1 MFSAPF
7 CGGNSLLDHAE
18 DVVLA
23 HDQGLFAVDLDLG
36 AGVLAEEDAVAGLHV
51 ERLELPVLAD
61 LALAHGDHLPLGRLL
76 LGRVGDDD
84 AALGLLLFLD
94 ALHDDAVLKGT
105 DLHVFLSSFESA
117 PVAQGG
123 RAETGWNDWGPGSR
137 DVRLPRARWS
147 LITRRGVS
155 TGPA

>member
-7 CGGNSLLDHAE
+7 RWGESLLDHAE

-23 HDQGLFAVDLDLG
+23 HDQVLLAVDLHLG
-36 AGVLAEEDAVAGLHV
+36 PGVLAEEDPVADLHV
-51 ERLELPVLAD
+51 ERLQLAVLAD
-61 LALAHGDHLPLGRLL
+61 LALAHGDHLALGRLL

-105 DLHVFLSSFESA
+105 DLHVSSPLSNPRPS
-117 PVAQGG
+117 
-123 RAETGWNDWGPGSR
+123 PGE
-137 DVRLPRARWS
+137 ARTS
-147 LITRRGVS
+147 G
-155 TGPA
+155 